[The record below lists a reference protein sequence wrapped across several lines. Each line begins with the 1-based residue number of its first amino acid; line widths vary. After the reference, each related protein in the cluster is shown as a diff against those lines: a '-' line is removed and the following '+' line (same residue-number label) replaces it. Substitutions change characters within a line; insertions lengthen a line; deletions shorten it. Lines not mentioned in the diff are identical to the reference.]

1 MMSEYKRELIDRFT
15 NNERYI
21 FARSQI
27 SSSKVQLKKRR
38 RKNFQNQTKFNVD
51 SHDERKCHSE
61 NVLIEKDE
69 SLSKLN
75 DEQMTTSK
83 NF

>member
-1 MMSEYKRELIDRFT
+1 MTFEYKRKLIDKFT
-15 NNERYI
+15 NNERYV
-21 FARSQI
+21 FARIQI
-27 SSSKVQLKKRR
+27 SSFKVQLKRKR
-38 RKNFQNQTKFNVD
+38 RKNFRNQTKFNVD

-69 SLSKLN
+69 FSSELN

-83 NF
+83 EF